1 MDQAEAQRAVST
13 KVEAQKAVHQV
24 GKGAGVQLWTNSL
37 ASLLIG
43 RAVVGSQSDL
53 AKHHHLS
60 LPGPATKYDRN
71 KTSCLSLNDPNLHTP
86 GDLLEGGQPLRQK

>member
-1 MDQAEAQRAVST
+1 MDQAEAPRAVST

-24 GKGAGVQLWTNSL
+24 GKRAGVQLWANSL

-43 RAVVGSQSDL
+43 RTAVGSQWDL
-53 AKHHHLS
+53 AKRHHLS

-71 KTSCLSLNDPNLHTP
+71 KTSCLNDHNLHTP
-86 GDLLEGGQPLRQK
+86 GDLLEGRQPLRQK

>member
-53 AKHHHLS
+53 AKRHHLS
-60 LPGPATKYDRN
+60 LPGPATKHDRN
-71 KTSCLSLNDPNLHTP
+71 KTSCLKDQNLHTP

>member
-1 MDQAEAQRAVST
+1 MDQAEAQRAAST
-13 KVEAQKAVHQV
+13 KVEAQRAVHQV
-24 GKGAGVQLWTNSL
+24 GKGAGVQLWRNSL

-43 RAVVGSQSDL
+43 RTPVGSQWDL

-60 LPGPATKYDRN
+60 LPDPVTKYDWN
-71 KTSCLSLNDPNLHTP
+71 KTSCSSLNDPNLHTP

>member
-1 MDQAEAQRAVST
+1 MDQAEGQRAVST

-43 RAVVGSQSDL
+43 RTAVGSQSDL
-53 AKHHHLS
+53 AKRHHLS

-71 KTSCLSLNDPNLHTP
+71 ETSCLNDHNLHTP
-86 GDLLEGGQPLRQK
+86 GDLLEGRQPLRQK

>member
-1 MDQAEAQRAVST
+1 MDQAEAQRAAST
-13 KVEAQKAVHQV
+13 KVEAQRAVHQG

-43 RAVVGSQSDL
+43 RTAVGLQWDL
-53 AKHHHLS
+53 AKRHHLS
-60 LPGPATKYDRN
+60 LPDPVTKYDRN
-71 KTSCLSLNDPNLHTP
+71 KTSCLNDPNLHTP

>member
-1 MDQAEAQRAVST
+1 MVLHSTGYFKNILNQAFFIRLIASSTSIQLMKAKSEQAPEHLVDLRLVDQAEAQRAVST

-43 RAVVGSQSDL
+43 RAVVGSQ
-53 AKHHHLS
+53 
-60 LPGPATKYDRN
+60 
-71 KTSCLSLNDPNLHTP
+71 
-86 GDLLEGGQPLRQK
+86 

>member
-13 KVEAQKAVHQV
+13 KVEAQRAVHQV
-24 GKGAGVQLWTNSL
+24 GKGAGVQLRRKSL

-43 RAVVGSQSDL
+43 RTPVGSQWDL

-71 KTSCLSLNDPNLHTP
+71 KTRCLSLKDQNLHTP